1 MSKSA
6 NQLFKKVYGTST
18 NFMTPNVLKRGVKGN
33 FAYEISEGEGFNR
46 EPIFGVT
53 FINRA
58 TETQEYDLSKMVYS
72 LQEANEY
79 LEEVS

>member
-33 FAYEISEGEGFNR
+33 FAYEISEGTGFNH

-53 FINRA
+53 LISRL
-58 TETQEYDLSKMVYS
+58 TETASYDLSKKVES